1 MDRSTAGSHWRWIAI
16 VWIGASTLLAG
27 LGSSRLLDRDEPRNA
42 RCTIEM
48 LEANDWV
55 VPRFNNQ
62 LRTHKPILLYW
73 AQMASYRL
81 AGMNSWGARLPSAIA
96 ALVTVLLLGL
106 WTRAIAGSS
115 IGFWSAAVLATS
127 LLFVMAGRAA
137 TPDALL
143 ILFATVGLLCMAM
156 AMMHQRE
163 GSNRSVWFWLAY
175 ASWGMAMLAKG
186 PVGLILP
193 LAVALTW
200 DWIERI
206 RHNLPIDR
214 FGVSGSHHASALQW
228 ARLAWD
234 DGWSTLRKARLPS
247 GLLIALAVAAPWYL
261 WVGYRTEGRW
271 LSGFFLEHNLGRAVT
286 AMEGHRGGLWFY
298 PATLLAGIFPWSLFL
313 LPIGWSVVWGWK
325 DRSRTGSMV
334 RLGTVW
340 LLLYGAA
347 FSMAATKLPSYLTPA
362 YPGVACIVGVA
373 MARWSR
379 GEWQAPRWLDPV
391 AVAMLSLAGIA
402 ISAAAAYALVMQG
415 WRDLAP
421 YAAWGLVFPAAGLAG
436 WAMTRNRSGRSPL
449 ASASLI
455 PASTLVAASIWMAA
469 IPMLLLPQLDRR
481 RSHLDRFLVAS
492 GHSDAVGGTQFPRSD
507 RPETSS
513 RWMAVGTIEP
523 SWVLYSGHWI
533 REVVS
538 DEPGLAEV
546 VRFLQQTDRR
556 LVVPL
561 NQWSGLKRHL
571 EESGIAMQAEATLEG
586 FLRPDSSLI
595 AAPALDDSMRIGAQS
610 SLPRGR

>member
-1 MDRSTAGSHWRWIAI
+1 MAGNHWRWIAI
-16 VWIGASTLLAG
+16 FWIGASTLLAG

-81 AGMNSWGARLPSAIA
+81 AGTNSWGARLPSAIA

-106 WTRAIAGSS
+106 WTQAVAGRSV
-115 IGFWSAAVLATS
+115 GFWSAAVLATS

-143 ILFATVGLLCMAM
+143 ILFATAGLLCMAM
-156 AMMHQRE
+156 AMMQQRE
-163 GSNRSVWFWLAY
+163 GTKRPVCFWLAY

-193 LAVALTW
+193 LAVALAW
-200 DWIERI
+200 DWMERMRLSPTI
-206 RHNLPIDR
+206 ALLGTP
-214 FGVSGSHHASALQW
+214 GSHPASALRS
-228 ARLAWD
+228 ARIAWD
-234 DGWSTLRKARLPS
+234 TGWVTLRKACLPS

-325 DRSRTGSMV
+325 DHSRAGALV

-347 FSMAATKLPSYLTPA
+347 FSLAATKLPSYLTPA
-362 YPGVACIVGVA
+362 YPGVACIIGVA
-373 MARWSR
+373 MARWTHGR
-379 GEWQAPRWLDPV
+379 WNAPRWLDPV

-402 ISAAAAYALVMQG
+402 ICLAAAYALVLQG
-415 WRDLAP
+415 WSDLAP
-421 YAAWGLVFPAAGLAG
+421 YAAWGLVFPAAGLTA
-436 WAMTRNRSGRSPL
+436 WALNRNRWGRSLIPTG
-449 ASASLI
+449 SLI
-455 PASTLVAASIWMAA
+455 PASTLVAATIWMAA
-469 IPMLLLPQLDRR
+469 IPMLLLPQLDLR
-481 RSHLDRFLVAS
+481 RSHLDRFLEAS
-492 GHSDAVGGTQFPRSD
+492 GHSDAVGGTHFPRSD
-507 RPETSS
+507 RPETST

-533 REVVS
+533 REVGS
-538 DEPGLAEV
+538 DENGLTEV
-546 VRFLQQTDRR
+546 ARFLDQPDRR
-556 LVVPL
+556 LVVPTD
-561 NQWSGLKRHL
+561 QWPGLERHL
-571 EESGIAMQAEATLEG
+571 EAGGIAMSAEATLEG

-595 AAPALDDSMRIGAQS
+595 AAPDDSTRIGGQVS
-610 SLPRGR
+610 SPRGH